1 LLLVVSHRRSQRRG
15 LFIRRDLIRFPLS
28 LSAGKTALGSSGKE
42 AFFRFLDVL
51 ETCKRMNIEGIVTK
65 RRESAYRPGPTRDW
79 LKIKTA
85 SWRAAN
91 RDRWEMFQAG
101 KR

>member
-1 LLLVVSHRRSQRRG
+1 M
-15 LFIRRDLIRFPLS
+15 DL
-28 LSAGKTALGSSGKE
+28 
-42 AFFRFLDVL
+42 
-51 ETCKRMNIEGIVTK
+51 EGIVSK

-91 RDRWEMFQAG
+91 RDRGEMF
-101 KR
+101 R

>member
-1 LLLVVSHRRSQRRG
+1 
-15 LFIRRDLIRFPLS
+15 
-28 LSAGKTALGSSGKE
+28 
-42 AFFRFLDVL
+42 
-51 ETCKRMNIEGIVTK
+51 MNLEGIVSK
-65 RRESAYRPGPTRDW
+65 RRDSAYRPGPTRDW

-91 RDRWEMFQAG
+91 RDRREMFEK